1 MYSAELK
8 KIVEVFELESV
19 LPELSLEGRSV
30 LRKEINR
37 PALQLAGFYERFDS
51 DRLQVIGRVE
61 YSYLLSLN
69 DEDRKNAIRH
79 LFQYHIP
86 CLVVCKNLEIFPE
99 MVEYGR
105 EYSIPIF
112 RTAQNTT
119 DFTAELIF
127 WLREELADRV
137 MMHGVLVDIYGEGVL
152 ITGASGIGKSETAL
166 ELIKRGHRLVAD
178 DAVYIK
184 QINDELIGSSN
195 DMIRYFMEI
204 RGIGIINVKNMYGT
218 GAVLFEKEIELI
230 MELEN
235 WDDQKS
241 YDRLSAGTLTE
252 TILGISIPKLVIPVH
267 PGRNLAVII
276 EVAARNHRLKKMGYD
291 AAEELISRTLKQ

>member
-1 MYSAELK
+1 MILQKNERRGEPQMYSAELK

-105 EYSIPIF
+105 EYSVPIF

-166 ELIKRGHRLVAD
+166 ELIKEDTA
-178 DAVYIK
+178 
-184 QINDELIGSSN
+184 
-195 DMIRYFMEI
+195 
-204 RGIGIINVKNMYGT
+204 
-218 GAVLFEKEIELI
+218 
-230 MELEN
+230 
-235 WDDQKS
+235 
-241 YDRLSAGTLTE
+241 
-252 TILGISIPKLVIPVH
+252 
-267 PGRNLAVII
+267 
-276 EVAARNHRLKKMGYD
+276 
-291 AAEELISRTLKQ
+291 

>member
-119 DFTAELIF
+119 DFTAE
-127 WLREELADRV
+127 R
-137 MMHGVLVDIYGEGVL
+137 G
-152 ITGASGIGKSETAL
+152 TG
-166 ELIKRGHRLVAD
+166 RPCD
-178 DAVYIK
+178 DARRSCGY
-184 QINDELIGSSN
+184 L
-195 DMIRYFMEI
+195 R
-204 RGIGIINVKNMYGT
+204 RGRADYRCKRHREKRNGT
-218 GAVLFEKEIELI
+218 GA
-230 MELEN
+230 
-235 WDDQKS
+235 D
-241 YDRLSAGTLTE
+241 
-252 TILGISIPKLVIPVH
+252 
-267 PGRNLAVII
+267 
-276 EVAARNHRLKKMGYD
+276 
-291 AAEELISRTLKQ
+291 

>member
-30 LRKEINR
+30 LRREINR

-166 ELIKRGHRLVAD
+166 ELIKRGHRTAPLHSESRCR
-178 DAVYIK
+178 AV
-184 QINDELIGSSN
+184 QSDSG
-195 DMIRYFMEI
+195 
-204 RGIGIINVKNMYGT
+204 
-218 GAVLFEKEIELI
+218 
-230 MELEN
+230 
-235 WDDQKS
+235 
-241 YDRLSAGTLTE
+241 
-252 TILGISIPKLVIPVH
+252 
-267 PGRNLAVII
+267 
-276 EVAARNHRLKKMGYD
+276 
-291 AAEELISRTLKQ
+291 

>member
-112 RTAQNTT
+112 R
-119 DFTAELIF
+119 FSRCR
-127 WLREELADRV
+127 LR
-137 MMHGVLVDIYGEGVL
+137 
-152 ITGASGIGKSETAL
+152 
-166 ELIKRGHRLVAD
+166 
-178 DAVYIK
+178 
-184 QINDELIGSSN
+184 
-195 DMIRYFMEI
+195 
-204 RGIGIINVKNMYGT
+204 
-218 GAVLFEKEIELI
+218 
-230 MELEN
+230 
-235 WDDQKS
+235 
-241 YDRLSAGTLTE
+241 
-252 TILGISIPKLVIPVH
+252 P
-267 PGRNLAVII
+267 
-276 EVAARNHRLKKMGYD
+276 
-291 AAEELISRTLKQ
+291 

>member
-99 MVEYGR
+99 MVDPAENTAYLFPHRAEYNRLYGGVDFLAERGTGR
-105 EYSIPIF
+105 PC
-112 RTAQNTT
+112 
-119 DFTAELIF
+119 
-127 WLREELADRV
+127 
-137 MMHGVLVDIYGEGVL
+137 
-152 ITGASGIGKSETAL
+152 
-166 ELIKRGHRLVAD
+166 D
-178 DAVYIK
+178 DARR
-184 QINDELIGSSN
+184 IG
-195 DMIRYFMEI
+195 
-204 RGIGIINVKNMYGT
+204 
-218 GAVLFEKEIELI
+218 
-230 MELEN
+230 
-235 WDDQKS
+235 
-241 YDRLSAGTLTE
+241 
-252 TILGISIPKLVIPVH
+252 
-267 PGRNLAVII
+267 
-276 EVAARNHRLKKMGYD
+276 
-291 AAEELISRTLKQ
+291 

>member
-86 CLVVCKNLEIFPE
+86 CLVVL
-99 MVEYGR
+99 
-105 EYSIPIF
+105 S
-112 RTAQNTT
+112 
-119 DFTAELIF
+119 LI
-127 WLREELADRV
+127 
-137 MMHGVLVDIYGEGVL
+137 HI
-152 ITGASGIGKSETAL
+152 
-166 ELIKRGHRLVAD
+166 
-178 DAVYIK
+178 
-184 QINDELIGSSN
+184 
-195 DMIRYFMEI
+195 
-204 RGIGIINVKNMYGT
+204 
-218 GAVLFEKEIELI
+218 
-230 MELEN
+230 
-235 WDDQKS
+235 
-241 YDRLSAGTLTE
+241 
-252 TILGISIPKLVIPVH
+252 
-267 PGRNLAVII
+267 
-276 EVAARNHRLKKMGYD
+276 
-291 AAEELISRTLKQ
+291 